1 MLAMC
6 EIAAAEHGGGKPLT
20 LALVSFSRRRPIS
33 RVIRSIGVGLGG
45 RVRSSRPG
53 ARFRCTHSLA
63 ARLSVHC

>member
-6 EIAAAEHGGGKPLT
+6 EIAAAEHGGGTPLT

-45 RVRSSRPG
+45 RVRS
-53 ARFRCTHSLA
+53 
-63 ARLSVHC
+63 